1 MRENLLRVLAIHHG
15 GDNSLYLQASGSN
28 SYAGFWAPLK
38 NRPRYRHIPGLRY
51 TCSRPFSSFVV
62 TRRVMGNSYDVL
74 STTTWFSSLARR
86 RNCTVSGSRRS
97 RPSRMILRHN
107 GAQEARAR
115 RGVPLRS
122 EPLPPSTVVRLDTGR
137 RTAQRETDGWIP
149 DGGFPSV
156 FMTPPPIRSWGSPRR
171 PTCSLTS
178 GK

>member
-115 RGVPLRS
+115 RGVPRRS
-122 EPLPPSTVVRLDTGR
+122 EPLPPSTVVRPPARR
-137 RTAQRETDGWIP
+137 RTAEPEPDGWIP
-149 DGGFPSV
+149 GGEFPSV
-156 FMTPPPIRSWGSPRR
+156 FMTLPPTQSSGSPQKPICFSRFGR
-171 PTCSLTS
+171 
-178 GK
+178 